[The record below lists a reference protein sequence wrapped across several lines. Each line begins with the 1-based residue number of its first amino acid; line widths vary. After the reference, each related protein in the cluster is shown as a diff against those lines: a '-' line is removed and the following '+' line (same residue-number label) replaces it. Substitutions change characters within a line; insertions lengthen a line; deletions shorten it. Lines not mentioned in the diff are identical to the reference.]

1 MGVSEVGERG
11 EAFLLDG
18 YSEDSGGEKEE
29 YASDSSLLDEA
40 YGCWNSKADYRN
52 GYIVKMSK
60 LANNSCDWKLFIRRH

>member
-40 YGCWNSKADYRN
+40 YGC
-52 GYIVKMSK
+52 
-60 LANNSCDWKLFIRRH
+60 